1 MARKGLF
8 YLTYSNFEYIIIY
21 QQQRITMSEVMKTE
35 KIKKEIPTKEYTA
48 SEKAKILDKLITARV
63 GLLLRHP
70 FFGNL
75 ATRMKLI
82 DASDWCPTLATDGRN
97 FYYNNDFVYKLKPK
111 EAEFG
116 FAHEVLHNV
125 FDHMGRRDHR
135 DPVISNIAA
144 DYAANQIL
152 KDEGIGEV
160 PSWIKIYQDNKY
172 RGQSYEQIYEE
183 LESKATKID
192 LSTLGELLDEHLD
205 GEGDDDSK
213 DGDNEGNGKGPP
225 RLTADEKKK
234 IRDEIKEAMVAAAQA
249 AGAGRVPAGVQRL
262 IQTFTEPKMD
272 WRQMLRMNIQSII
285 KSNFSFSRP
294 NRKSQHCGAVLP
306 GLMNEETID
315 VAVAID
321 MSGSISDKMAND
333 FISEVKGIMDEYV
346 DFKLDLW
353 CFDTEVYGYQ
363 QFTSDNADEIM
374 EYKCKGGGGT
384 DFDVNYSFMKDN
396 DINPKR
402 FIMFTDGYPCGSW
415 GDEDY
420 CESLFIVHGNDKI
433 ISPFGQTAHYK

>member
-1 MARKGLF
+1 M
-8 YLTYSNFEYIIIY
+8 TS
-21 QQQRITMSEVMKTE
+21 VMKAE
-35 KIKKEIPTKEYTA
+35 KVKKTVVAKQYTA
-48 SEKAKILDKLITARV
+48 AEKSKIVEKLVTARI

-82 DASDWCPTLATDGRN
+82 DASDWCATLATDGRN
-97 FYYNNDFVYKLKPK
+97 FYYNNDFVNKLKPK

-135 DPVISNIAA
+135 DPQLSNIAA
-144 DYAANQIL
+144 DYAVNQIL
-152 KDEGIGEV
+152 KDERIGEV
-160 PSWIKIYQDNKY
+160 PSWIKIFQDNKY
-172 RGQSYEQIYEE
+172 RGMSYEQIYDD
-183 LESKATKID
+183 LYDKAEKID
-192 LSTLGELLDEHLD
+192 IGSLGELLDEHLD
-205 GEGDDDSK
+205 GDGEGDGEGE
-213 DGDNEGNGKGPP
+213 DGDEKEGNGKGRP
-225 RLTADEKKK
+225 RLTAEEKKQ

-249 AGAGRVPAGVQRL
+249 AGAGRVPGAVARM

-272 WRQMLRMNIQSII
+272 WRQMLRMNIQSIL

-306 GLMNEETID
+306 GMMNEETID
-315 VAVAID
+315 VSVAID
-321 MSGSISDKMAND
+321 MSGSISDAMARD
-333 FISEVKGIMDEYV
+333 FIGEVKGIMDEYK

-353 CFDTEVYGYQ
+353 CFDTDIYGYK
-363 QFTSDNADEIM
+363 QFTGDTADELM
-374 EYKCKGGGGT
+374 EYECKGGGGT
-384 DFDVNYSFMKDN
+384 DFDANWKFMKDN

-420 CESLFIVHGNDKI
+420 CETLFIVHGNETI
-433 ISPFGQTAHYK
+433 VSPFGQTAYYK

>member
-1 MARKGLF
+1 M
-8 YLTYSNFEYIIIY
+8 TS
-21 QQQRITMSEVMKTE
+21 VMKTE
-35 KIKKEIPTKEYTA
+35 KVKKAVPTKEYTA
-48 SEKAKILDKLITARV
+48 SEKSKILDKLITARV

-172 RGQSYEQIYEE
+172 RGWSYEQIYEE

-205 GEGDDDSK
+205 GEGNGDGEDG
-213 DGDNEGNGKGPP
+213 DGDNNGNGPP
-225 RLTADEKKK
+225 RLTADEKKQ

-285 KSNFSFSRP
+285 KSNFSFARP
-294 NRKSQHCGAVLP
+294 NRKSQHCGAILP

-353 CFDTEVYGYQ
+353 CFDTAVYGYQ
-363 QFTSDNADEIM
+363 QFTGDNADEIM

-384 DFDVNYSFMKDN
+384 DFDVNYEFMKEN

>member
-1 MARKGLF
+1 M
-8 YLTYSNFEYIIIY
+8 TS
-21 QQQRITMSEVMKTE
+21 VMKAE
-35 KIKKEIPTKEYTA
+35 KIKKAVVAKQYTA
-48 SEKAKILDKLITARV
+48 AEKSKIVEKLVTARI

-82 DASDWCPTLATDGRN
+82 DASDWCATLATDGRN
-97 FYYNNDFVYKLKPK
+97 FYYNNDFVNKLKPK

-135 DPVISNIAA
+135 DPQLSNIAA
-144 DYAANQIL
+144 DYAVNQIL
-152 KDEGIGEV
+152 KDERIGEV
-160 PSWIKIYQDNKY
+160 PSWIKIFQDNKY
-172 RGQSYEQIYEE
+172 RGMSYEQIYDDLYE
-183 LESKATKID
+183 KAEKID
-192 LSTLGELLDEHLD
+192 ISSLGELLDEHLD
-205 GEGDDDSK
+205 GEGDDEGDS
-213 DGDNEGNGKGPP
+213 DGDGDKEGKGKGRPK
-225 RLTADEKKK
+225 LTAEEKKAIK
-234 IRDEIKEAMVAAAQA
+234 DEIKEAMVAAAQA
-249 AGAGRVPAGVQRL
+249 AGAGRVPGAVARM

-272 WRQMLRMNIQSII
+272 WRQMLRMNIQSIL

-306 GLMNEETID
+306 GMMNEETID
-315 VAVAID
+315 VSVAID
-321 MSGSISDKMAND
+321 MSGSISDAMARD
-333 FISEVKGIMDEYV
+333 FIGEVKGIMDEYK

-353 CFDTEVYGYQ
+353 CFDTDIYGYK
-363 QFTSDNADEIM
+363 QFTGDTADELM
-374 EYKCKGGGGT
+374 EYECKGGGGT
-384 DFDVNYSFMKDN
+384 DFDANWKFMKDE

-420 CESLFIVHGNDKI
+420 CETLFIIHGNESI
-433 ISPFGQTAHYK
+433 ISPFGQTAYYK